1 VQDIRTSRHHKPL
14 PIFFPTVRAPVVPR
28 IFHHRP
34 FLKGTPIAPAL
45 SWTMCPW
52 LAGGFRVS
60 DRFGM
65 SWNQKPDDNS
75 LYYILHKNNVSWFP
89 DSVKWIV
96 NGYSGY
102 KVGGVVLHSGQ
113 EQTMV
118 LCSCVERTGP
128 SIFLRY
134 KMGHCVLCPQKI
146 ARIICLTF
154 CRTSNSDDLLH
165 PLVALVAL
173 VTLILFEVKKANSR
187 RSWELQRLDRKA
199 QCCSEAKPSS
209 QTGARHS
216 MLNNYFK
223 IF

>member
-1 VQDIRTSRHHKPL
+1 MVSGFQIGLGWVEIRNRMIIHYIIYYTK
-14 PIFFPTVRAPVVPR
+14 IM
-28 IFHHRP
+28 FHG
-34 FLKGTPIAPAL
+34 FLILWSGL
-45 SWTMCPW
+45 STATAATKLVELFC
-52 LAGGFRVS
+52 
-60 DRFGM
+60 
-65 SWNQKPDDNS
+65 
-75 LYYILHKNNVSWFP
+75 ILDKS
-89 DSVKWIV
+89 K
-96 NGYSGY
+96 
-102 KVGGVVLHSGQ
+102 
-113 EQTMV
+113 TMV